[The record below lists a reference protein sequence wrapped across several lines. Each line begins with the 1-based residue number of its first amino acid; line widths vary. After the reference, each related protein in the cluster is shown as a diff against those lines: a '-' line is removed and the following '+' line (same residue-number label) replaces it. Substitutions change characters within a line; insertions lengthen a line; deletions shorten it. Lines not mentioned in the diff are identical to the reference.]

1 MHGAR
6 DRQKAGRKMATMD
19 KPGMAARR
27 PLAAMRRLAGFL
39 GDLVSDR
46 RGVAAIEFAF
56 IAPLLLMLYLVTMEV
71 AQGIDTNKKVSRVG
85 SMVADLVTQQP
96 REITTTVL
104 DPIMRIGEAI
114 LQPYN
119 RSRPTIIITGITIDK
134 DAKAE
139 VAWSRK
145 MIDGVFSRDA
155 VKGTPADVDDR
166 LKIPGTFLV
175 RVSSQ
180 LDYQPVM
187 TWNAK
192 QKTTLGL
199 LGAFDNI
206 DMGEVYY
213 LRPRMTSEIL
223 CTNC

>member
-1 MHGAR
+1 
-6 DRQKAGRKMATMD
+6 MATMD

-39 GDLVSDR
+39 GDLAGDR

-119 RSRPTIIITGITIDK
+119 RSRADIVITGIEIDK
-134 DAKAE
+134 NSNVK
-139 VAWSRK
+139 VKWSRA
-145 MIDGVFSRDA
+145 MRGGVFGRDA
-155 VKGTPADVDDR
+155 NAGDTTTVPAE
-166 LKIPGTFLV
+166 LKIPETFLL
-175 RVSSQ
+175 RVTAELEYLPILAWTAQ
-180 LDYQPVM
+180 
-187 TWNAK
+187 
-192 QKTTLGL
+192 QKTSVGL
-199 LGAFDNI
+199 LGMFDHI
-206 DMGEVYY
+206 AMQESYY
-213 LRPRMTSEIL
+213 LRPRMSAEID

>member
-1 MHGAR
+1 M
-6 DRQKAGRKMATMD
+6 DRH
-19 KPGMAARR
+19 GMAAGWLPR
-27 PLAAMRRLAGFL
+27 AMKRLAGFL
-39 GDLVSDR
+39 ADR

-71 AQGIDTNKKVSRVG
+71 AQGIETNKKVSRVG
-85 SMVADLVTQQP
+85 SMVADLVTQQS
-96 REITTTVL
+96 REITTSEL

-119 RSRPTIIITGITIDK
+119 RTRPTIVITGITITT
-134 DAKAE
+134 DAQPQAK
-139 VAWSRK
+139 VAWSRQ
-145 MIDGVFSRDA
+145 MINGVFSRAANKD
-155 VKGTPADVDDR
+155 TLTDVDDR

-180 LDYQPVM
+180 LDYQPVI
-187 TWNAK
+187 TWNPQAK
-192 QKTTLGL
+192 KTLGL

-206 DMGEVYY
+206 NMNEVYY
-213 LRPRMTSEIL
+213 LRPRMTPEIL